1 MILAEPKYRLDS
13 FALVNSSFP
22 YPEVLG
28 DMNQAEV
35 AHNPALQLFFYFRG
49 KFFLKGTRASSN
61 LEF

>member
-13 FALVNSSFP
+13 FALVNSSLP

-35 AHNPALQLFFYFRG
+35 THNPVLKLFFYSRG
-49 KFFLKGTRASSN
+49 KFF
-61 LEF
+61 